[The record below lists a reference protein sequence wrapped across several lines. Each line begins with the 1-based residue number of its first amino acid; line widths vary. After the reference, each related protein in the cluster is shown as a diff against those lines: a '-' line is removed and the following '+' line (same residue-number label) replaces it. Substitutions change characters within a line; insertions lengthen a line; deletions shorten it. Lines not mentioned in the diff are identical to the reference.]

1 MKENKFG
8 FKINND
14 RQFDLDKADRSIFRK
29 LTLIEPS
36 IWKCIF
42 CGSCSSTCT
51 ASKFT
56 DLSFRLI
63 SLNLRRGNV
72 KDVTK
77 MSSLCMLC
85 GKCTMV
91 CPRDV
96 NIRHIM
102 VLLKKEF
109 NNEL

>member
-1 MKENKFG
+1 MQKFG
-8 FKINND
+8 FQINKD
-14 RQFDLDKADRSIFRK
+14 RQHNLDNADRK
-29 LTLIEPS
+29 LFKRLALIEPS

-42 CGSCSSTCT
+42 CGGCASTCT

-56 DLSFRLI
+56 DMSFRLI
-63 SLNLRRGNV
+63 SLHLRRGNTDEIRQMAA
-72 KDVTK
+72 K
-77 MSSLCMLC
+77 CMLC

-96 NIRHIM
+96 NIRHLI

-109 NNEL
+109 ASDEL